1 MRALAASVAI
11 SERAGAVLREV
22 MASGDLGI
30 IDKGGQNN
38 LQTIADKKAQLL
50 IVSSLMKQLPSAKII
65 GEEDDDCD
73 YSSDDA
79 QSMVTGE
86 TSPEVLALACPE
98 DLTSIKEEDLV
109 IWVDPLDGTKEFTQG
124 RKQDVTV
131 LIGIA
136 AYGNAVGGVIYQPWY
151 SQKEGGENTGRV
163 MWGAVGLGAHGF
175 TRTEPPADRK
185 VITTTRSHMQK
196 SVQDAIDSCKPDS
209 LIQIGGSGSKCVL
222 VADGTADAYLFA
234 SPGTKKWDTCAGDA
248 IIKALG
254 GTMTDVHGGPIK
266 YHADV
271 EFPNK
276 KGVLATIR
284 NHEFYLSKIP
294 SDIMERK

>member
-1 MRALAASVAI
+1 MLTTPKPQT
-11 SERAGAVLREV
+11 VLY
-22 MASGDLGI
+22 
-30 IDKGGQNN
+30 
-38 LQTIADKKAQLL
+38 TLL
-50 IVSSLMKQLPSAKII
+50 TFLRPHQ
-65 GEEDDDCD
+65 
-73 YSSDDA
+73 
-79 QSMVTGE
+79 
-86 TSPEVLALACPE
+86 
-98 DLTSIKEEDLV
+98 
-109 IWVDPLDGTKEFTQG
+109 VDPLDGTKEFTQG

-151 SQKEGGENTGRV
+151 SQKEGVENKGRV
-163 MWGAVGLGAHGF
+163 MRGQVGLGAAISGF
-175 TRTEPPADRK
+175 RRLASPLEIE

-196 SVQDAIDSCKPDS
+196 KVEDAIDSCKPDS

-294 SDIMERK
+294 SDIMERKISRPKRGVFTSADPKPD